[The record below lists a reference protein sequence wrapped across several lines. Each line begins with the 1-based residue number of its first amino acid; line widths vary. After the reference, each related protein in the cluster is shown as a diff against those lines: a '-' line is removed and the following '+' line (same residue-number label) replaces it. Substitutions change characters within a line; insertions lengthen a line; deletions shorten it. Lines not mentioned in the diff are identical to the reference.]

1 VTKRNSNSSNSGPAL
16 EARELH
22 KDFGGVKAVDG
33 TSFTLDEGELVGL
46 IGPNGAGKT
55 TTFNMLAGALQPTRG
70 QVLYRGQHVTSWRT
84 DKRARNGLVRTH
96 QIPKPFRRLDVLENT
111 MVAGQN
117 HPGEGIIDG
126 LVNTRRSRRRE
137 TEIGH
142 KAREILDF
150 VGLGDKLDTLA
161 GHLSGGQ
168 RKLLEIARALM
179 LDPSVLLLD
188 EPMAGVNP
196 TLAEEIVDRLEELH
210 ERGLTLAV
218 VEHDMDFVQDHCPR
232 AIVMVQ
238 GSVLVDGPPGEV
250 LEDPR
255 VLDAYLGGGFASEE
269 STDGADDGLEG
280 GTA

>member
-1 VTKRNSNSSNSGPAL
+1 MRRRNL
-16 EARELH
+16 DTFELRNRFGE
-22 KDFGGVKAVDG
+22 FGG
-33 TSFTLDEGELVGL
+33 E
-46 IGPNGAGKT
+46 
-55 TTFNMLAGALQPTRG
+55 
-70 QVLYRGQHVTSWRT
+70 W
-84 DKRARNGLVRTH
+84 
-96 QIPKPFRRLDVLENT
+96 FRY
-111 MVAGQN
+111 
-117 HPGEGIIDG
+117 
-126 LVNTRRSRRRE
+126 
-137 TEIGH
+137 TE
-142 KAREILDF
+142 AN
-150 VGLGDKLDTLA
+150 
-161 GHLSGGQ
+161 
-168 RKLLEIARALM
+168 
-179 LDPSVLLLD
+179 
-188 EPMAGVNP
+188 VNP